1 VNPVLVTGGTGRLGR
16 ALVARL
22 VAEGR
27 PVRTASR
34 GPGQAGVEHVRADLR
49 TGEGLA
55 AAVDG
60 VDVVVHCATANGRA
74 DVTLAENLVAAAA
87 QARRPHVVYVSIVGV
102 DRIPHPYYRAKL
114 AVEELL
120 ARSGL
125 PWTVLR
131 TTQFHDFV
139 AQFFDLQRRSP
150 VFAVLGGVSVQPV
163 DVREVAARLA
173 DLAAGPPAGRVE
185 DLGGPEV
192 WSLRELADLYAQA
205 RGLRRAVLP
214 VPLPGAVMR
223 GFREGRHLAREHAG
237 GRLTF
242 AGHLREQGYSGLR
255 AEPR

>member
-1 VNPVLVTGGTGRLGR
+1 VLVTGGTGRLGR

-34 GPGQAGVEHVRADLR
+34 GPGPVGVEHVRADLR
-49 TGEGLA
+49 TGAGLA

-60 VDVVVHCATANGRA
+60 VDVVLHCATANGRA
-74 DVTLAENLVAAAA
+74 DLTMAENLVAAAA
-87 QARRPHVVYVSIVGV
+87 SAGRPHLVYVSIVGV
-102 DRIPHPYYRAKL
+102 DRIPVSYYRTKL
-114 AVEELL
+114 AVEGLL
-120 ARSGL
+120 AGSGL

-139 AQFFDLQRRSP
+139 TQFFDLQRRSP
-150 VFAVLGGVSVQPV
+150 VFVVLGGVQVQPV
-163 DVREVAARLA
+163 DVRDVAARLA
-173 DLAAGPPAGRVE
+173 ELAAGPPAGRVA

-192 WSLRELADLYAQA
+192 RSLRELAQLYAQA

-223 GFREGRHLAREHAG
+223 GYREGGHLTPEHAD
-237 GRLTF
+237 GRITF
-242 AGHLREQGYSGLR
+242 AGHLRARGYPGLR